1 MSDPRFDQ
9 LAHVLVTHSTDLQK
23 NEHVLIEAFDIPEDM
38 IVALVRAAREVGAF
52 PQVSTKR
59 AKIHRE
65 LLLGAQKPGMEVAGS
80 YEAFRMEKM
89 DAYIGLRGT
98 PNISE
103 LSDVSSNSMQIYE
116 NFWLKPVHYEIRV
129 PNTKWVVLRW
139 PSSSMAQLARKST
152 EAFESF
158 YFDVCTLDY
167 GKMAK
172 AQKPLAELMRRTERV
187 RLKGPGTDINF
198 SISNIP
204 VVECSGKRN
213 IPDGECFTAPIR
225 NSVEGEIRFNTS
237 TLYRGTVFDNIHLKF
252 ERGKIVEAKCNN
264 EIRLNEILDSDEG
277 ARYIGEFAIGF
288 NPYIT
293 DPILDILF
301 DEKIA
306 GSFHFTPG
314 QAYEEADNGNR
325 STVHWDMVMIQSPDF
340 GGGQIFFDDILVRQ
354 DGKFVIDELRP
365 LNPENLIPKPDK
377 NDSF

>member
-1 MSDPRFDQ
+1 MTDPRFAQ
-9 LAHVLVTHSTDLQK
+9 LAYVLVNHSTDLQK
-23 NEHVLIEAFDIPEDM
+23 NEHVLIESFDIPDDM
-38 IVALVRAAREVGAF
+38 IVALVRAVREAGAI
-52 PQVSTKR
+52 PQVSIKHAR
-59 AKIHRE
+59 VHRE
-65 LLLGAQKPGMEVAGS
+65 LPLNAQELGMEIAGS

-103 LSDVSSNSMQIYE
+103 LSDVSGESMQIYE
-116 NFWLKPVHYEIRV
+116 KHWMKPVHYNIRV

-152 EAFESF
+152 ESFESF

-167 GKMAK
+167 GKMAE
-172 AQKPLAELMRRTERV
+172 AQKPLAELMQKTDIV
-187 RLKGPGTDINF
+187 RIQGPGTDLNF
-198 SISNIP
+198 CISNIP

-225 NSVEGEIRFNTS
+225 TSVEGEIQFNTS
-237 TLYRGTVFDNIHLKF
+237 TLYRGSVFDNIYLRFQK
-252 ERGKIVEAKCNN
+252 GKIVEAHSNN
-264 EIRLNEILDSDEG
+264 DARLNEILDSDEG

-314 QAYEEADNGNR
+314 QAYEDADNGNR
-325 STVHWDMVMIQSPDF
+325 STVHWDMVMIQSPEF
-340 GGGQIFFDDILVRQ
+340 GGGQIYFDDTLVRQ
-354 DGKFVIDELRP
+354 DGQFVLDELKP
-365 LNPENLIPKPDK
+365 LNPENLKK
-377 NDSF
+377 KQ

>member
-1 MSDPRFDQ
+1 MTDPRFAQ
-9 LAHVLVTHSTDLQK
+9 LAYVLVNHSTDLQK
-23 NEHVLIEAFDIPEDM
+23 NEHVLIESFDIPDDM
-38 IVALVRAAREVGAF
+38 IVALVRAVREAGAI
-52 PQVSTKR
+52 PQVSIKHAR
-59 AKIHRE
+59 VHRE
-65 LLLGAQKPGMEVAGS
+65 LLLNAQELGMEMAGS

-103 LSDVSSNSMQIYE
+103 LSDVSGESMQIYE
-116 NFWLKPVHYEIRV
+116 KHWMKPVHYNIRV

-152 EAFESF
+152 ESFESF

-167 GKMAK
+167 GKMAE
-172 AQKPLAELMRRTERV
+172 AQKPLAELMQKTDIV
-187 RLKGPGTDINF
+187 RIQGPGTDLNF
-198 SISNIP
+198 CISNIP

-225 NSVEGEIRFNTS
+225 TSVEGEIQFNTS
-237 TLYRGTVFDNIHLKF
+237 TLYRGSVFDNIYLRFQK
-252 ERGKIVEAKCNN
+252 GKIVEAHSNN
-264 EIRLNEILDSDEG
+264 DARLNEILDSDEG

-314 QAYEEADNGNR
+314 QAYEDADNGNR
-325 STVHWDMVMIQSPDF
+325 STVHWDMVMIQSPEF
-340 GGGQIFFDDILVRQ
+340 GGGQIYFDDTLVRQ
-354 DGKFVIDELRP
+354 DGQFVLDELKP
-365 LNPENLIPKPDK
+365 LNPENLKK
-377 NDSF
+377 KQ

>member
-1 MSDPRFDQ
+1 MTDPRFAQ
-9 LAHVLVTHSTDLQK
+9 LAYVLVNHSTDLQK
-23 NEHVLIEAFDIPEDM
+23 NEHVLIESFDIPDDM
-38 IVALVRAAREVGAF
+38 IVALVRAVREAGAI
-52 PQVSTKR
+52 PQVSIKHAR
-59 AKIHRE
+59 VHRE
-65 LLLGAQKPGMEVAGS
+65 LLLNAQEFGMEMAGS

-103 LSDVSSNSMQIYE
+103 LSDVSGESMQIYE
-116 NFWLKPVHYEIRV
+116 KHWMKPVHYNIRV

-152 EAFESF
+152 ESFESF

-167 GKMAK
+167 GKMAE
-172 AQKPLAELMRRTERV
+172 AQKPLAELMQKTDIV
-187 RLKGPGTDINF
+187 RIQGPGTDLNF
-198 SISNIP
+198 CISNMP

-225 NSVEGEIRFNTS
+225 TSVEGEIQFNTS
-237 TLYRGTVFDNIHLKF
+237 TLYRGSVFDNIYLRFKK
-252 ERGKIVEAKCNN
+252 GKIVEAHSNN
-264 EIRLNEILDSDEG
+264 DARLNEILDSDEG

-314 QAYEEADNGNR
+314 QAYEDADNGNR
-325 STVHWDMVMIQSPDF
+325 STVHWDMVMIQSPEF
-340 GGGQIFFDDILVRQ
+340 GGGQIYFDDTLIRQ
-354 DGKFVIDELRP
+354 DGQFVLDELKP
-365 LNPENLIPKPDK
+365 LNQENLKK
-377 NDSF
+377 KQ

>member
-1 MSDPRFDQ
+1 MTDPRFAQ
-9 LAHVLVTHSTDLQK
+9 LAHVLVNHSTDLQK
-23 NEHVLIEAFDIPEDM
+23 NEHVLIESFDIPDDM
-38 IVALVRAAREVGAF
+38 IVALVRAVREAGAI
-52 PQVSTKR
+52 PQVSIKHAR
-59 AKIHRE
+59 VHRE
-65 LLLGAQKPGMEVAGS
+65 LLLNAQELGMEMSGS

-103 LSDVSSNSMQIYE
+103 LSDVSGESMQIYE
-116 NFWLKPVHYEIRV
+116 KHWMKPVHYNIRV

-152 EAFESF
+152 ESFESF

-167 GKMAK
+167 GKMAE
-172 AQKPLAELMRRTERV
+172 AQKPLAELMQKTDIV
-187 RLKGPGTDINF
+187 RIQGPGTDLNF
-198 SISNIP
+198 CISNIP

-225 NSVEGEIRFNTS
+225 TSVEGEIQFNTS
-237 TLYRGTVFDNIHLKF
+237 TLYRGSVFDNIYLRFQK
-252 ERGKIVEAKCNN
+252 GKIVEAHSNN
-264 EIRLNEILDSDEG
+264 GARLNEILDSDEG

-314 QAYEEADNGNR
+314 QAYEDADNGNR
-325 STVHWDMVMIQSPDF
+325 STVHWDMVMIQSPEF
-340 GGGQIFFDDILVRQ
+340 GGGQIYFDDTLVRQ
-354 DGKFVIDELRP
+354 DGQFVLEELKP
-365 LNPENLIPKPDK
+365 LNPENLKK
-377 NDSF
+377 KQ